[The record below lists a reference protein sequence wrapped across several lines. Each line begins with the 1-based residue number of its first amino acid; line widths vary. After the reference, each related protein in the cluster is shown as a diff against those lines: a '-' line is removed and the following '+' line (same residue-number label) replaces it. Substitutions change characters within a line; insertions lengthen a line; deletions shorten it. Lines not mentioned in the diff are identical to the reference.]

1 VQFGQKIQY
10 ILYISDISWI
20 GKNRMELLHKLAI
33 LAVVAGVV
41 GIITVPPVLADDDDD
56 DDDDDKKNWGKKKQ
70 SDNQV
75 ALIKRTVSFELCGSL
90 SDTPNCKRL
99 QASYACEEGEI
110 LLGGMVESP
119 LVTSSLGSWGI
130 DNVNHEFDV
139 NLSNREK
146 SSTKGNVIYLCANI
160 KS

>member
-1 VQFGQKIQY
+1 M
-10 ILYISDISWI
+10 SDISWI
-20 GKNRMELLHKLAI
+20 GKNRMELLHKIAI

-75 ALIKRTVSFELCGSL
+75 ALIKRTVSFELCGSQ
-90 SDTPNCKRL
+90 SPCDSQNGKRL
-99 QASYACEEGEI
+99 QESYACEEGEI
-110 LLGGMVESP
+110 ILGGMVESP
-119 LVTSSLGSWGI
+119 LTTSSLGSWGI
-130 DNVNHEFDV
+130 DNVSQEFDV
-139 NLSNREK
+139 SLSNREK
-146 SSTKGNVIYLCANI
+146 ASIKGNVIYLCASL